1 MAATTIAPNLYA
13 EMEQEKREKREDR
26 ESRSQVMIVSK
37 GEAMNPTWRATME
50 DLCVIHAAGEWGAP
64 DQDMAYF
71 GVYDGHGG
79 QLIQQSHVLL
89 SFVHFPHYPSSSRQ
103 SPLKNQVAKW
113 WTIWSMGSLS
123 TSLKNSLL

>member
-1 MAATTIAPNLYA
+1 MIILSPCLFEDEPKLSSHPSPKTTMASATTIAGAPNFHA
-13 EMEQEKREKREDR
+13 EMDQEKRERREDR

-64 DQDMAYF
+64 DKDMAYF

-79 QLIQQSHVLL
+79 ELTQQSHVLL
-89 SFVHFPHYPSSSRQ
+89 RFVYFPHCPSS
-103 SPLKNQVAKW
+103 L
-113 WTIWSMGSLS
+113 
-123 TSLKNSLL
+123 